1 MEPEEGIEKLQEALK
16 VCKSYRNTYF
26 DRRAN
31 LAQYFKEKPVVEW
44 NFEPSLVFARL
55 DRFTNQLEVI
65 KVILSHHCQPFLCG
79 HGTAWPLLLLNLE
92 FNDL

>member
-79 HGTAWPLLLLNLE
+79 HGTA
-92 FNDL
+92 